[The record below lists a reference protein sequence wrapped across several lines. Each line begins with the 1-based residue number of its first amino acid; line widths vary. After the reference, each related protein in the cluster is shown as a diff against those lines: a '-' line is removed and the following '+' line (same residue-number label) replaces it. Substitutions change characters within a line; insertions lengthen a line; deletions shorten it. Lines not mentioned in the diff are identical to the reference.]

1 MALLSEYTLSLIEN
15 EKVVVDFADTKP
27 SDYEKMELLRFFRKY
42 RRDVFVEFKGDEVFF
57 VVLPWK
63 QWVEFLMS
71 LGFNDTAKATTE
83 VLNDLDKDRAPP
95 VEMFFQQL
103 KKAKIVKTFDR
114 SVVEDRNRDN
124 WEYLK
129 EKEVERLT
137 RREIKEKEQDE
148 ECDEEEED
156 FTDPST

>member
-1 MALLSEYTLSLIEN
+1 MALLSEYTISLIEN
-15 EKVVVDFADTKP
+15 EKVVVDFVDTAP
-27 SDYEKMELLRFFRKY
+27 SDYERMELLKFFRKY
-42 RRDVFVEFKGDEVFF
+42 KRDVFVDFEGDSIFF

-95 VEMFFQQL
+95 IETFFQQL
-103 KKAKIVKTFDR
+103 KQAKVIRTFDR
-114 SVVEDRNRDN
+114 SVVEDKNREN

-129 EKEVERLT
+129 EKEVERLA
-137 RREIKEKEQDE
+137 RKEIKEKDE
-148 ECDEEEED
+148 ESDELEEEYQK
-156 FTDPST
+156 F